1 MPSDFEKQSYWHERF
16 TSEQSFEWLVT
27 SERFMQELERVLPQL
42 AGGDKSSAPP
52 SYRVLHLG
60 CGTSDLHNHL
70 RRRGFGNV
78 TNVDYEPLAIERSRQ
93 LEEAAFGSVAM
104 EYAVADATRPLALS
118 SSSSSSNNNNEFDL
132 VVDKSTADAI
142 SCAGEDALRALAD
155 SVRACLADGGVW
167 ISMSYSATRFSLDD
181 GGGSLP
187 FEVDVLA
194 RVLTAKQRSSD
205 PEVYHYCYILRP
217 RA

>member
-16 TSEQSFEWLVT
+16 TTEQSFEWLVT

-42 AGGDKSSAPP
+42 AEGDKSSAPP

-70 RRRGFGNV
+70 RRRGFCNV
-78 TNVDYEPLAIERSRQ
+78 INVDYEPLAIERSRQ
-93 LEEAAFGSVAM
+93 LEQAAFGSVAM
-104 EYAVADATRPLALS
+104 GYAVADATRPLALCS
-118 SSSSSSNNNNEFDL
+118 SCSNSNNKFDL

-142 SCAGEDALRALAD
+142 SCAGEDALRAMAD

-181 GGGSLP
+181 DGGESLP
-187 FEVDVLA
+187 FEVEVLA